1 LLCVDDVAIIAT
13 THRLPPPTAAARVIM
28 NQLARA
34 FFQPRE
40 QRGDAPLAHH
50 RRAPLFA
57 AISTGGAAA
66 PPPAPKLRKEPRTGL
81 EFPLEYCSRGRE
93 GCAQLEGVGV
103 RAKRCVRERACRA
116 LTDTRRVAARTP
128 ALLTPLL

>member
-1 LLCVDDVAIIAT
+1 
-13 THRLPPPTAAARVIM
+13 M

-40 QRGDAPLAHH
+40 QRGEAPLAHH

-103 RAKRCVRERACRA
+103 RAKRCVHARACRA
-116 LTDTRRVAARTP
+116 LTDSSRRRVAARAP
-128 ALLTPLL
+128 ALLPPLTTAHAHARAASRA

>member
-1 LLCVDDVAIIAT
+1 
-13 THRLPPPTAAARVIM
+13 M

-34 FFQPRE
+34 FFQPRDR
-40 QRGDAPLAHH
+40 RGDAPLAQH

-66 PPPAPKLRKEPRTGL
+66 APPLKLRKEPRTGL
-81 EFPLEYCSRGRE
+81 EFPLEYCSRGRD

-103 RAKRCVRERACRA
+103 RAKRCASMSADFRCSLAFAVRAPLADDCAHAHAPPRTRAASRG
-116 LTDTRRVAARTP
+116 
-128 ALLTPLL
+128 